1 MDIKLILLDL
11 DGTLLRSDKTLSE
24 ENLRALEE
32 TAALG
37 IEIVPASGRI
47 CSVMPE
53 AVRALPFVR
62 YAVGANGAEVYDM
75 QEQQLLHR
83 ADIPLSLAQR
93 VYDYLDTLPVIY
105 DCYLDGVGYIDN
117 AHFARL
123 DEFITDP
130 VVNRMVRSLRT
141 PVESFRDFITAR
153 DHPLQKIQM
162 YFKDL
167 DRRDRE
173 RAKLNSLFPELTA
186 TSSLY
191 NNIEMNIQSATKG
204 AALRFL
210 CRHLGLRREEVMAFG
225 DMGNDLSMIQAA
237 GLGVAMGNAH
247 PQLLAAAD
255 YVTDTNDNDGVAKAL
270 EKLILH
276 RDKP

>member
-53 AVRALPFVR
+53 AVRALPFIR
-62 YAVGANGAEVYDM
+62 YAIGANGAEVYDM
-75 QEQQLLHR
+75 REQQLLHR

-117 AHFARL
+117 VHFARL

-141 PVESFRDFITAR
+141 PVENFRDFITAR

-173 RAKLNSLFPELTA
+173 RARLNSLFPELTA

-204 AALRFL
+204 DALRFL
-210 CRHLGLRREEVMAFG
+210 CRHLGLRCEEVMAFG